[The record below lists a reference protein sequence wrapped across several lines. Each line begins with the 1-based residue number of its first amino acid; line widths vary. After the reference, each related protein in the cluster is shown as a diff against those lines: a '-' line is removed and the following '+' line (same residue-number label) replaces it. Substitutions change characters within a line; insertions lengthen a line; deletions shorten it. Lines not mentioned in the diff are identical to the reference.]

1 VVIEVPTFSYTALD
15 SEGRKQQGEL
25 DASDRDHA
33 ARQLQRRGLLI
44 LQLRQG
50 SRLLRS
56 GKARSVFQPVELI
69 TITQQLTTLLS
80 AGQPLDRALRTVLKN
95 VRRPAAQAVLERVR
109 EQVKAGLPLSQ
120 ALEEH
125 PGSFSPFYTSLVR
138 AGEAGGVLEVTLAQL
153 AGYLEQSH
161 KLRGEVINALIYP
174 AFLVI
179 GVVGSLALLLAYVV
193 PQFVPIFQD
202 LGVPIPLVTRA
213 VLAMGE
219 FVNAWGLTCLLTL
232 LGASWLGLAARRDPR
247 RRIAQDLRLWRNR
260 LFGPLL
266 QRLETARL
274 ARTLGTLLSNS
285 VTLLGSLAIGRD
297 VSANHALREHVGHAT
312 EQVRQGSSLSLALS
326 AEALLPELALQM
338 IEVGE
343 QSGTL
348 GAMLLKVADV
358 YDLEAKR
365 TIDRLLA
372 ALVPTLTIVMAVM
385 VAAIMLAIMLPLM
398 SLTSNI

>member
-1 VVIEVPTFSYTALD
+1 MIEVPIFSYSALD
-15 SEGRKQQGEL
+15 SEGRKQHGEV
-25 DASDRDHA
+25 DAGDRA
-33 ARQLQRRGLLI
+33 SAVQQLQRRGLLI
-44 LQLRQG
+44 LSLKPG
-50 SRLLRS
+50 SRLLRP
-56 GKARSVFQPVELI
+56 GKARSVFKPVELI
-69 TITQQLTTLLS
+69 TLTQQLTTLIS
-80 AGQPLDRALRTVLKN
+80 AGQPLDKALGTVVKN
-95 VRRPAAQAVLERVR
+95 VRRPAARAVLERVR
-109 EQVKAGLPLSQ
+109 DQVKAGVPLSA
-120 ALEEH
+120 ALEQH

-138 AGEAGGVLEVTLAQL
+138 AGEAGGVLDVTLGQL
-153 AGYLEQSH
+153 NGYLEQSH

-202 LGVPIPLVTRA
+202 LGVPIPWVTRA
-213 VLAMGE
+213 VLALGE
-219 FVNAWGLTCLLTL
+219 FVNAWGLASLLTL
-232 LGASWLGLAARRDPR
+232 LGATWLGLAARRDPR
-247 RRIAQDLRLWRNR
+247 RRITQDRRLWRNR
-260 LFGPLL
+260 VFGPLL

-285 VTLLGSLAIGRD
+285 VSLLGALAIGRE
-297 VSANHALREHVGHAT
+297 VSANHALREHVAVTT
-312 EQVRQGSSLSLALS
+312 EQVRQGSSLTLALT
-326 AEALLPELALQM
+326 ADALLPELALQM

>member
-1 VVIEVPTFSYTALD
+1 MPVFSYSALD
-15 SEGRKQQGEL
+15 SEGRTLQGEL
-25 DASDRDHA
+25 EAGDHDSA
-33 ARQLQRRGLLI
+33 VHQLQRRGLLV
-44 LQLRQG
+44 LKLKQG
-50 SRLLRS
+50 SQLLRP
-56 GKARSVFQPVELI
+56 GKARSVFKPIELI
-69 TITQQLTTLLS
+69 TITQQLTTLIS
-80 AGQPLDRALRTVLKN
+80 AGQPLDRALGTVLKN
-95 VRRPAAQAVLERVR
+95 VHKIAAQAVLERVR
-109 EQVKAGLPLSQ
+109 DQVKAGVPLSQ

-153 AGYLEQSH
+153 SGYLEQSH
-161 KLRGEVINALIYP
+161 SLRGEVINALIYP

-179 GVVGSLALLLAYVV
+179 GVIGSLALLLAYVV

-213 VLAMGE
+213 VLALGE
-219 FVNAWGLTCLLTL
+219 WVSAWGMASLLTMV
-232 LGASWLGLAARRDPR
+232 GASWLWLAARRNPQ

-260 LFGPLL
+260 VFGTLV

-285 VTLLGSLAIGRD
+285 VSLLGALAIGRE
-297 VSANHALREHVGHAT
+297 VSANHALRAHVGDTT
-312 EQVRQGSSLSLALS
+312 EQVRQGSSLAQALA
-326 AEALLPELALQM
+326 ADALLPELALQM
-338 IEVGE
+338 IDVGE

-372 ALVPTLTIVMAVM
+372 ALVPTLTIIMAVM

>member
-1 VVIEVPTFSYTALD
+1 MPVFSYSAVD
-15 SEGRKQQGEL
+15 AEGRKERGEL
-25 DASDRDHA
+25 QASDHDSA
-33 ARQLQRRGLLI
+33 ARQLQRRGLLV
-44 LQLRQG
+44 LSLTQG
-50 SRLLRS
+50 GRLLRP
-56 GKARSVFQPVELI
+56 GKARSVFKALELI
-69 TITQQLTTLLS
+69 TLTQQLTTLIS
-80 AGQPLDRALRTVLKN
+80 AGQPLDRALGTVLKN
-95 VRRPAAQAVLERVR
+95 QPRPAARAVLERVR
-109 EQVKAGLPLSQ
+109 DQVKAGLPLSQ
-120 ALEEH
+120 ALEQH
-125 PGSFSPFYTSLVR
+125 AGSFSPFYTSLVR

-153 AGYLEQSH
+153 SGYLEQSH
-161 KLRGEVINALIYP
+161 TLRGEVINALIYP

-179 GVVGSLALLLAYVV
+179 GVIGSLALLLAYVV

-202 LGVPIPLVTRA
+202 LGVPIPWVTQA
-213 VLAMGE
+213 VLALGE
-219 FVNAWGLTCLLTL
+219 FVNAWGLASLMGLVG
-232 LGASWLGLAARRDPR
+232 GAWLWLAARRNPQ
-247 RRIAQDLRLWRNR
+247 RRIAQDLRLWRNG

-285 VTLLGSLAIGRD
+285 VSLLGALAIGRE
-297 VSANHALREHVGHAT
+297 VSANHALREHVGHTT
-312 EQVRQGSSLSLALS
+312 EQVRQGSSLTHALAG
-326 AEALLPELALQM
+326 EALLPELALQM

>member
-1 VVIEVPTFSYTALD
+1 MPVFSYTALD
-15 SEGRKQQGEL
+15 PEGRKHQGQLEVA
-25 DASDRDHA
+25 DQDDA
-33 ARQLQRRGLLI
+33 ARQLQQRGLLVVS
-44 LQLRQG
+44 LRPG
-50 SRLLRS
+50 NRLLRPS
-56 GKARSVFQPVELI
+56 RQRSVFKAMELI
-69 TITQQLTTLLS
+69 TITQQLTTLIG
-80 AGQPLDRALRTVLKN
+80 AGQPLDKALTTVLKN
-95 VRRPAAQAVLERVR
+95 LRRPEARSLLERVR
-109 EQVKAGLPLSQ
+109 DQVKAGQPLSQ

-125 PGSFSPFYTSLVR
+125 PATFSPFYTSLIR
-138 AGEAGGVLEVTLAQL
+138 AGEAGGVLAVTLAQL
-153 AGYLEQSH
+153 GTYLERSH
-161 KLRGEVINALIYP
+161 ALRGEVINALIYP

-179 GVVGSLALLLAYVV
+179 GVIGSLALLLAYVV

-202 LGVPIPLVTRA
+202 LGVPIPFITQA
-213 VLAMGE
+213 ILALGE
-219 FVNAWGLTCLLTL
+219 FVNSWGLAS
-232 LGASWLGLAARRDPR
+232 LGAVTGAIWLLLAGRRNPQ
-247 RRIAQDLRLWRNR
+247 RRIAQDLRIWRSR
-260 LFGPLL
+260 LAGPLL

-274 ARTLGTLLSNS
+274 TRTLGTLLGNG
-285 VTLLGSLAIGRD
+285 VTLLSAMAIGRD
-297 VSANHALREHVGHAT
+297 VSPNQALRAHVEHTT
-312 EQVRQGSSLSLALS
+312 EAVRQGSGLAQAFS
-326 AEALLPELALQM
+326 TDPLLPELALQM

>member
-1 VVIEVPTFSYTALD
+1 MKLE
-15 SEGRKQQGEL
+15 
-25 DASDRDHA
+25 
-33 ARQLQRRGLLI
+33 
-44 LQLRQG
+44 
-50 SRLLRS
+50 
-56 GKARSVFQPVELI
+56 KA
-69 TITQQLTTLLS
+69 
-80 AGQPLDRALRTVLKN
+80 
-95 VRRPAAQAVLERVR
+95 AAQLE
-109 EQVKAGLPLSQ
+109 
-120 ALEEH
+120 ALGN
-125 PGSFSPFYTSLVR
+125 PTRLNIYRILVR

-153 AGYLEQSH
+153 SGYLEQSH
-161 KLRGEVINALIYP
+161 SLRGEVINALIYP

-179 GVVGSLALLLAYVV
+179 GVIGSLALLLAYVV

-213 VLAMGE
+213 VLALGE
-219 FVNAWGLTCLLTL
+219 WVSAWGMASLLTMV
-232 LGASWLGLAARRDPR
+232 GASWLWLAARRNPQ

-260 LFGPLL
+260 VFGTLV

-274 ARTLGTLLSNS
+274 ARTLGTLLGNS
-285 VTLLGSLAIGRD
+285 VSLLGALAIGRE
-297 VSANHALREHVGHAT
+297 VSANHALRAHVGDTT
-312 EQVRQGSSLSLALS
+312 EQVRQGSSLAQALA
-326 AEALLPELALQM
+326 ADALLPELALQM
-338 IEVGE
+338 IDVGE

-372 ALVPTLTIVMAVM
+372 ALVPTLTIIMAVM

>member
-1 VVIEVPTFSYTALD
+1 MPMFSYRALD
-15 SEGRKQQGEL
+15 SEGRQQQGEV
-25 DASDRDHA
+25 DASDRDNA
-33 ARQLQRRGLLI
+33 VQQLQRRGLLI
-44 LQLRQG
+44 LQLKQG
-50 SRLLRS
+50 NGLLRS
-56 GKARSVFQPVELI
+56 GKARSVFKPVELI
-69 TITQQLTTLLS
+69 TLTQQLTTLIS
-80 AGQPLDRALRTVLKN
+80 AGQPLDKALGTVLKN
-95 VRRPAAQAVLERVR
+95 IRRPAARAVLERVR
-109 EQVKAGLPLSQ
+109 DQVKAGLPLSQ

-125 PGSFSPFYTSLVR
+125 PASFSPFYTSLVR
-138 AGEAGGVLEVTLAQL
+138 AGEAGGVLETTLAQL
-153 AGYLEQSH
+153 SGYLEQSH

-179 GVVGSLALLLAYVV
+179 GVIGSLALLLAYVV

-213 VLAMGE
+213 VLVMGE
-219 FVNAWGLTCLLTL
+219 FVNVWGLICLLTL
-232 LGASWLGLAARRDPR
+232 AAATWLGLAARRDPA
-247 RRIAQDLRLWRNR
+247 RRIAQDRRLWCNR

-274 ARTLGTLLSNS
+274 ARTLGTLLCNS
-285 VTLLGSLAIGRD
+285 VSLLGALAIGRE
-297 VSANHALREHVGHAT
+297 VSANHALRQHVANAT
-312 EQVRQGSSLSLALS
+312 EQVRQGSSLTQALNT
-326 AEALLPELALQM
+326 EALLPELALQM

-343 QSGTL
+343 QSATLGTL
-348 GAMLLKVADV
+348 LLKVADV